1 MALNYLA
8 KADLEFLIFSLSL
21 PKCLDYKGVY
31 TVMLGL
37 RQGSVLTIVAF
48 HSKRKY
54 ENTLFACWVLTLSF
68 YILVLLFIPK
78 AVCTQHYDGPAP
90 RFISLSI

>member
-1 MALNYLA
+1 MALNHLA

-21 PKCLDYKGVY
+21 PKCLDY

-54 ENTLFACWVLTLSF
+54 EMFACWVLTLSF